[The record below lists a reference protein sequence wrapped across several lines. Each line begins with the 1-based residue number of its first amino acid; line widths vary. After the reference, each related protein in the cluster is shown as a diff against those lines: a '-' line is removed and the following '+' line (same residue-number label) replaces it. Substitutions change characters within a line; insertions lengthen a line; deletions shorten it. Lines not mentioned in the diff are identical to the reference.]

1 MNDDYEEEIGVG
13 HQEALRLIK
22 EAQEKGLTELA
33 LRSLGLTR
41 FPEEIRLLPDLERLS
56 IGNNQI
62 SEVPSWIA
70 ELKQLN
76 YLSLTRNKITVLP
89 AEIGAL
95 VNLTELAIGGNRI
108 SSLPSEIGDLAQLTH
123 LYAWRNQLSTLP
135 MEIGQLTKLEYIS
148 LRDNAITHLPEAISD
163 FKKLRYLSIEN
174 NILEALPGS
183 LNTLP
188 LQVLNLQYNPG
199 LGLSSAI
206 TGEVIRLPEY
216 NAGETNKPQAILEA
230 YYAIKAADATPLN
243 EIKLVL
249 VGRGE
254 AGKTSIARRLVK
266 NKFSKTQK
274 ETPGID
280 ISRWKLDCGGPQPVK
295 VNLWDF
301 AGQIVTHATHQFFL
315 SESSVY
321 ILVLSG
327 RADTQKSDAE
337 YWLRLI
343 RAFACDEQGNVSPV
357 IVALNKFNEHPFKV
371 DRNGLKEKYPFVVDF
386 IETDCETAAGI
397 AELKALLAKTIA
409 NVSIIHHKFKGSWL
423 KIKRALETA
432 QKTHNYLPYSRPAEA
447 EIGVETGTQTDP
459 KKPTSSFQEICAKHH
474 VHGADR
480 QRFLADVFHALG
492 VALNYGQDERLRD
505 ATVLNPRWVT
515 DGIYRLLREAVS
527 DDGKAL
533 LTIERVA
540 QVLHED
546 ETKMQRYLVEL
557 MRRFDLAFP
566 LGDAGKRWL
575 VPQRLAAEQPA
586 LKPEW
591 INPPADTG
599 TRLRYRYA
607 VIPEGLLPRF
617 ITRTYPLSD
626 DPDNPGTA
634 LPRWI
639 NGVVL
644 ANDAAR
650 ALIRVDAEERMINI
664 VVQGPV
670 AQRKQLLGVI
680 RADFGTIHG
689 DIKGLDPIEEMET
702 FPQVYTRVTTMTID
716 EAAKHLSAVGT
727 DQGTKSFQPTE
738 KLNQLSDPLARD
750 KSAWRPRVFISY
762 SSKNAP
768 QLDQLLTR
776 LKPLKSAKGLLSEWH
791 DRCLGIG
798 GDWDGEI
805 RRELK
810 SADVILFLIS
820 AEFCATDYINDIEVK
835 LAIERAEKGECIIV
849 PIILENVN
857 LKGHPLAKYTYLP
870 RKGTP
875 IRDMKPQ
882 RKGWEE
888 VERELG
894 ALLETLR
901 QEKLAKK
908 G

>member
-1 MNDDYEEEIGVG
+1 
-13 HQEALRLIK
+13 
-22 EAQEKGLTELA
+22 
-33 LRSLGLTR
+33 
-41 FPEEIRLLPDLERLS
+41 
-56 IGNNQI
+56 
-62 SEVPSWIA
+62 
-70 ELKQLN
+70 
-76 YLSLTRNKITVLP
+76 
-89 AEIGAL
+89 
-95 VNLTELAIGGNRI
+95 
-108 SSLPSEIGDLAQLTH
+108 
-123 LYAWRNQLSTLP
+123 
-135 MEIGQLTKLEYIS
+135 MEIGQLTKLEYIDLS
-148 LRDNAITHLPEAISD
+148 GNVITHLPETILGC
-163 FKKLRYLSIEN
+163 KKLRYLSIEN
-174 NILEALPGS
+174 NILESLPGS
-183 LNTLP
+183 LKTLP
-188 LQVLNLQYNPG
+188 LQVLNLQTNPG

-206 TGEVIRLPEY
+206 TGQVIEGFEY
-216 NAGETNKPQAILEA
+216 VVGVTNNPQAILEA
-230 YYAIKAADATPLN
+230 YYAIQAADATPLN

-343 RAFACDEQGNVSPV
+343 RAFACDGQGNVSPV

-386 IETDCETAAGI
+386 IETDCETAVGI

-409 NVSIIHHKFKGSWL
+409 NVSIIHHKFKDSWL

-432 QKTHNYLPYSRPAEA
+432 QKTHNYLPYSRPAATPAEA
-447 EIGVETGTQTDP
+447 EIGAETGVETGTQTDP

-546 ETKMQRYLVEL
+546 EAKMQRYLVEL

-617 ITRTYPLSD
+617 ITRTYPLND

-650 ALIRVDAEERMINI
+650 ALIRVDSEERMINI

-689 DIKGLDPIEEMET
+689 DIKGLDPIEEMEI
-702 FPQVYTRVTTMTID
+702 FPQVYSPVTTMTID

-727 DQGTKSFQPTE
+727 DEGTKSFQPTE

-750 KSAWRPRVFISY
+750 KSAWRSRVFISY
-762 SSKNAP
+762 SSKDAR
-768 QLDQLLTR
+768 QLDHLLTR
-776 LKPLKSAKGLLSEWH
+776 LKPLITVKGLLDVWH
-791 DRCLGIG
+791 DRYLSIG

-805 RRELK
+805 KRELK

-849 PIILENVN
+849 AIKLENVN
-857 LKGHPLAKYTYLP
+857 LKDHPLAKYTYLP

-882 RKGWEE
+882 RKGWEQ

-894 ALLETLR
+894 DLLETLR